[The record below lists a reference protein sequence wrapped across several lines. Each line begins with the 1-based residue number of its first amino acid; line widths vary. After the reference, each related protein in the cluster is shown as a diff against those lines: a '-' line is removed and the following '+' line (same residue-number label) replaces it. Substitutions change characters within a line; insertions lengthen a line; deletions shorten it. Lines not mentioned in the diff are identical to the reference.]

1 MGKNQ
6 LFRVLP
12 DPDMILTILETFGL
26 TSLDDTNFFTKQTL
40 LDNHTVDKLTALK
53 GTLETYY
60 LPCKSK
66 VYLQDINEK
75 RCITIL
81 KQFIKMY
88 GYTTISKE
96 RYINRKKALVYR
108 LIKVDDKESKPK
120 QVGQSK
126 IIVSFE

>member
-6 LFRVLP
+6 LLCFTRSRYDSNNFRDVWSY
-12 DPDMILTILETFGL
+12 
-26 TSLDDTNFFTKQTL
+26 SLDDTNFFTKQTL

-75 RCITIL
+75 RRITIL

-96 RYINRKKALVYR
+96 RYINRKSPSIPSY
-108 LIKVDDKESKPK
+108 
-120 QVGQSK
+120 QSR
-126 IIVSFE
+126 